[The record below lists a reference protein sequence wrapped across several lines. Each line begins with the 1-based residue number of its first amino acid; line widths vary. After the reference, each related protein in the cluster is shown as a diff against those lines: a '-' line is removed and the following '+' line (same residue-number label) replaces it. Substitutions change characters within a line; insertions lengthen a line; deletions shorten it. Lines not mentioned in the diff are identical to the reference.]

1 MIAVWSQLVRGVAGD
16 IVESVVLMSEFTKP
30 NGQHSQHYR
39 IVYRDMGATL
49 TNEVVNDL
57 QGRVR
62 EELVRDLRV
71 VLR

>member
-1 MIAVWSQLVRGVAGD
+1 MAGD
-16 IVESVVLMSEFTKP
+16 IVESVELMSEFKKP

-49 TNEVVNDL
+49 TNEAVNDL
-57 QGRVR
+57 QSQVR
-62 EELVRDLRV
+62 EELVRDLKV